1 MEGDWRGYFTA
12 EGRVYFSSGA
22 LQQSSWERP
31 TLKSITAAPEESTP
45 FKLVKVGDEVVA
57 VYCLESG
64 EVTGM
69 KRFSVA
75 TGDLVEDGQ
84 PLFPRSIGGEDGVR
98 ATFRDACALEHEGKA
113 LLVCAVNCLDVA
125 TNISSD
131 KLFVSHLGDATV
143 HCHQLAP
150 YRGPLL
156 TAQNGMLYIGSQ
168 QGVVEVFDVMNQG
181 MEAPVKRLCMGE
193 NLAAGMGSSLMAA
206 GDFLSLSGIG
216 VSFISTYGN
225 TVLTGD
231 INGTIRFIEKQR
243 LCFPPLGVDC
253 GKKYQ
258 GEISGMGVIGDY
270 LFVAKKDSVFVYRWS
285 QMHTLMDNCLGRV
298 PPKPVCQFSLGS
310 DLASDI
316 TSLVC
321 TDYGVFTGQKD
332 GTVASWGLPTKEQE
346 EYEYEYEDGEEED
359 LPGPTERFLALN
371 EGRTRLTAAGS
382 CVWACGRDPAAKV
395 FLGLCPSAPN

>member
-12 EGRVYFSSGA
+12 EGRIYFSSGA

-31 TLKSITAAPEESTP
+31 TLKTITAAPEDSTP
-45 FKLVKVGDEVVA
+45 FKLVKVADEVVA
-57 VYCLESG
+57 IYCLESG
-64 EVTGM
+64 EVTDV
-69 KRFSVA
+69 KRLSVT
-75 TGDLVEDGQ
+75 TGEALEDGP
-84 PLFPRSIGGEDGVR
+84 PLFPRSVGVEEGVR
-98 ATFRDACALEHEGKA
+98 SSLRDACALEHEGNV

-125 TNISSD
+125 NNISSE
-131 KLFVSHLGDATV
+131 KLFISHLTEATV
-143 HCHQLAP
+143 HEYPLAP
-150 YRGPLL
+150 YRAPLL
-156 TAQNGMLYIGSQ
+156 ASLEGMLYIGSQ

-181 MEAPVKRLCMGE
+181 MDAPVKRLCMGE
-193 NLAAGMGSSLMAA
+193 NLAAGMGSSLLAA

-216 VSFISTYGN
+216 VSCMTTFGN

-243 LCFPPLGVDC
+243 LCFPPLGVDV

-258 GEISGMGVIGDY
+258 GEISGMGVISDY
-270 LFVAKKDSVFVYRWS
+270 LFVAKKDSVFVFRWS

-310 DLASDI
+310 DLASEV

-332 GTVASWGLPTKEQE
+332 GTVAAWSLPTKDQE
-346 EYEYEYEDGEEED
+346 DYEYEYEDGEEEE
-359 LPGPTERFLALN
+359 LPGPTERFLVLS
-371 EGRTRLTAAGS
+371 EGRTRLTAAGC
-382 CVWACGRDPAAKV
+382 CVWVCGQDPTVKV
-395 FLGLCPSAPN
+395 LLGLSPSSA